1 MTGVDRWHPPA
12 YWFMAGYPAASGS
25 SAEFGDNEVIPP
37 FESLKKFIPRDH
49 LWPINEYWFFHAGAH
64 EGAHQL
70 STIRAVVDRR
80 YGPSTSAEEFARKAQ
95 LTHYENVRAQFE
107 DWAANSWSTHKMEMY
122 WMLNNH
128 WPSFFGHLFDYYME
142 PGGGYFGAKKAMR
155 PLSVVFDYYAV
166 SDHEKANITITNQA
180 MQAQHGLS
188 VRVRLYD
195 LMGAVRYDKLIRGRS
210 VPAQG
215 AEVALQIPRQKTIS
229 TTYFVRCELFDAA
242 GSRVVDNVYW
252 QSTTLDDPGD
262 PSHDDDDY
270 VYDQP
275 AWSDFTALNEMPKVD
290 LAVASTLQHRS
301 GRTVVTVGLH
311 NQTQHVAF
319 FERASIVA
327 GKGGDEI
334 LPILYSDN
342 YVTVFPGETVSV
354 NADFDDKAVGSKA
367 PWLRVEGYN
376 TPAVEVPI
384 NSKE

>member
-1 MTGVDRWHPPA
+1 MPN
-12 YWFMAGYPAASGS
+12 YPAASGS
-25 SAEFGDNEVIPP
+25 SAEYGDNEVIPP
-37 FESLKKFIPRDH
+37 YESLKKFIPRDK
-49 LWPINEYWFFHAGAH
+49 LWPINDYWFFHAGAH

-95 LTHYENVRAQFE
+95 LAHYENVRAQFE
-107 DWAANSWSTHKMEMY
+107 DWSANGWATHKIEMY

-142 PGGGYFGAKKAMR
+142 PGGGYFGAKKALR
-155 PLSVVFDYYAV
+155 PLSVVFDYYATK
-166 SDHEKANITITNQA
+166 DHEKANITITNQE
-180 MQAQHGLS
+180 MHPREGLS

-195 LMGAVRYDKLIRGRS
+195 LSGVVRYDKLIHGQS

-215 AEVALQIPRQKTIS
+215 TTVALQIPQLKTI
-229 TTYFVRCELFDAA
+229 TPTYFVRCELFDAA
-242 GSRVVDNVYW
+242 GSRIVDNVYW

-262 PSHDDDDY
+262 PIHDDDDY
-270 VYDQP
+270 VYDQT
-275 AWSDFTALNEMPKVD
+275 AWSDFTALNAMPKVA
-290 LAVASTLQHRS
+290 LAVTTTLRHRGS
-301 GRTVVTVGLH
+301 RTFVAVALH
-311 NQTQHVAF
+311 NQTQNVAF

-342 YVTVFPGETVSV
+342 YVTVFPGETVNL
-354 NADFDDKAVGSKA
+354 NADFETGAATGKT

-384 NSKE
+384 TSKE